1 MGCHGSYGK
10 RCIVPSSRSPSS
22 HTLKTHERVLANYS
36 GGPIFNIGSCYALI
50 LHGVEKREAG
60 DMAGLRLGVDLG
72 GTKIY
77 AVVVDAAGTV
87 LGSAKSPTPKGA
99 PVEETALVLRETAER
114 ATAAANAK
122 WSAIRRIGIA
132 MPGVVDP
139 ITFRVKGAHNLGW
152 KDVPARDAFSKAF
165 GKKVAL
171 GNDVDCGTLAEAVA
185 GAAKGAGCV
194 IGFFVGTGLGGGVV
208 LNGKLHAG
216 SHGLAGEFGHTILK
230 KNGRLCTCG
239 RKGCLE
245 AYCSKVALSA
255 RLDKLVNAKGK
266 KTILTDMVDN
276 DFSRLKSSK
285 LRKAYRKGDK
295 LVVKLLDKMAYD
307 LGLGTASVAAVID
320 PDCVVYGG
328 GVIEAL
334 GEELMPSIK
343 KGFAAALFSLDPESI
358 PLRVSSLGDDAVAIG
373 AALLAG

>member
-1 MGCHGSYGK
+1 M
-10 RCIVPSSRSPSS
+10 
-22 HTLKTHERVLANYS
+22 
-36 GGPIFNIGSCYALI
+36 
-50 LHGVEKREAG
+50 
-60 DMAGLRLGVDLG
+60 G

-77 AVVVDAAGTV
+77 SVVVDSDGKV
-87 LGSAKSPTPKGA
+87 HGNAKSETPMGASIEDAA
-99 PVEETALVLRETAER
+99 PVLRDTAK
-114 ATAAANAK
+114 AAVESAGLKWNAFK
-122 WSAIRRIGIA
+122 SAGVA

-139 ITFRVKGAHNLGW
+139 VTFRVKGAHNLGW
-152 KDVPARDAFSKAF
+152 DDVPARDVFAKAF
-165 GKKVAL
+165 DKDVFL

-185 GAAKGAGCV
+185 GAGRGAECV
-194 IGFFVGTGLGGGVV
+194 IGFFVGTGLGGGLVF
-208 LNGKLHAG
+208 NGRLHAG
-216 SHGLAGEFGHTILK
+216 SHGLAGEFGHTILR

-255 RLDKLVNAKGK
+255 KLDKLVNEKGK
-266 KTILTDMVDN
+266 KTILTETVGN
-276 DFSRLKSSK
+276 DFKRLKSSK

-343 KGFAAALFSLDPESI
+343 RGFADALFSLDPETI
-358 PLRVSSLGDDAVAIG
+358 PLKFSELEDDAVAIG
-373 AALLAG
+373 SAFLAE

>member
-1 MGCHGSYGK
+1 
-10 RCIVPSSRSPSS
+10 
-22 HTLKTHERVLANYS
+22 
-36 GGPIFNIGSCYALI
+36 
-50 LHGVEKREAG
+50 
-60 DMAGLRLGVDLG
+60 MAGLRLGVDLG

-77 AVVVDAAGTV
+77 AVVVDASGTV
-87 LGSAKSPTPKGA
+87 VGTAKSETPKGTSVEEAA
-99 PVEETALVLRETAER
+99 PVLRKTAEQ
-114 ATAAANAK
+114 AVAAAGAK
-122 WSAIRRIGIA
+122 WNAIRRVGIA

-152 KDVPARDAFSKAF
+152 NDVPARDVFAKTFR
-165 GKKVAL
+165 KKVSL

-194 IGFFVGTGLGGGVV
+194 IGFFVGTGLGGGIV
-208 LNGKLHAG
+208 LDGKLHSG

-255 RLDKLVNAKGK
+255 KLEKLVNTKGK
-266 KTILTDMVDN
+266 KTILTKMIGN

-295 LVVKLLDKMAYD
+295 LVVKLLDEMAYN

-343 KGFAAALFSLDPESI
+343 KGFAAALFSLNPNSI

-373 AALLAG
+373 AALMAE